1 MSSVNVGEHIREMR
15 EQKSLSQR
23 DVETRTGLLRTYISR
38 VENGYTVPSIETL
51 EKIARAFDV
60 PLWQLF
66 YEGNAKPSP
75 PVAFKPK
82 NELVWGSSGKE
93 ARLLGAVPPV
103 LETLGRRRTRTTLA
117 FGSQDGTPVSGAV
130 IQGREPG
137 VLRCQGGIYLS
148 SIPSLCSI
156 STSKR

>member
-15 EQKSLSQR
+15 EQKSLSQG

-82 NELVWGSSGKE
+82 NELAWGSSGKE
-93 ARLLGAVPPV
+93 ARLLG
-103 LETLGRRRTRTTLA
+103 LFRRCLRRLDDDERELLLHLA
-117 FGSQDGTPVSGAV
+117 RKMARRSAA
-130 IQGREPG
+130 R
-137 VLRCQGGIYLS
+137 
-148 SIPSLCSI
+148 
-156 STSKR
+156 